1 MKAQGK
7 NKLGKV
13 FFTEDK
19 DGKATDRG
27 IVDECLQD
35 EAKIHKDL
43 VKRGVIKQ
51 FVCTPMK
58 DED

>member
-1 MKAQGK
+1 MKTQGRK
-7 NKLGKV
+7 DAGKV

-35 EAKIHKDL
+35 GAEIHKDL

-51 FVCTPMK
+51 FIATPMK
-58 DED
+58 DEE